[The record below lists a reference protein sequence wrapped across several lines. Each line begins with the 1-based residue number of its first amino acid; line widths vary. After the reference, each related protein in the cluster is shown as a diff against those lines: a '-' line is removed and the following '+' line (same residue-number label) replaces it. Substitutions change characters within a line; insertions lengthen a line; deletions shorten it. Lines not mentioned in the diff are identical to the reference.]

1 MEWTGVA
8 GEGRSHGF
16 FCYESARMR
25 VAVTA
30 YSACN
35 GMGMRTAEVL
45 DNLRN
50 GQHGLTPCRLTVPT
64 PTTCGALADDL
75 PELPPQAARGS
86 TRQLQIGWLA
96 YQQLAAAVTE
106 SVERFGADRVGAVL
120 GTSTGGI
127 AYTEDAFFHWRE
139 SGRLPEEYRLDR
151 HAFHDIAR
159 LLRSQGGWTGPS
171 FMVSTACSSSAKVFA
186 SARRLLRSGRCDAVV
201 VGGIDS
207 LAFTTVRGF
216 QSLNAASA
224 EPCRPF
230 CEHRDGMNVAEGAAL
245 LLLERDRP
253 SAVQLS
259 GVGESCD
266 AFHMSKPDPK
276 GLHAMT
282 AMRDALADAGLDP
295 ADIDYVNAHGT
306 GTKRNDTAEA
316 HAIATVLGLDV
327 PVVSTK
333 SYTGH
338 LLGAGGATEAIFAVA
353 AIEQQWIPANL
364 RVQPVDPEIELN
376 LPSERLESPVR
387 HVLSNSFAFGGS
399 NVSLVFSGSRS

>member
-1 MEWTGVA
+1 
-8 GEGRSHGF
+8 
-16 FCYESARMR
+16 MR

-35 GMGMRTAEVL
+35 GMGMRTADVL
-45 DNLRN
+45 ANLRD
-50 GQHGLTPCRLTVPT
+50 GQHGLAPCRLDLAT
-64 PTTCGALADDL
+64 PATCGALPDVL
-75 PELPPQAARGS
+75 PELPPTAGRGS
-86 TRQLQIGWLA
+86 TRQLRIGWLA
-96 YQQLAAAVTE
+96 YQELAAAVTE
-106 SVERFGADRVGAVL
+106 AVKRYGADRVGAVL

-127 AYTEDAFFHWRE
+127 AYTEEAFFRWRE

-151 HAFHDIAR
+151 HAFHDIVQ

-171 FMVSTACSSSAKVFA
+171 FVVSTACSSSGKVFA

-216 QSLNAASA
+216 QCLNAASA
-224 EPCRPF
+224 APCRPF
-230 CEHRDGMNVAEGAAL
+230 CANRDGMNVAEGAAL

-253 SAVQLS
+253 SAVRLS
-259 GVGESCD
+259 GIGESGD
-266 AFHMSKPDPK
+266 AFHMSKPHPE
-276 GLHAMT
+276 GRSAIT
-282 AMRDALADAGLDP
+282 AMRDALRDAGLAA

-306 GTKRNDTAEA
+306 GTKSNDTAEA
-316 HAIATVLGLDV
+316 LAIAAVLGRDV

-353 AIEQQWIPANL
+353 SIEQQWIPANL
-364 RVQPVDPEIELN
+364 RVQPVDPEIELH
-376 LPSERLESPVR
+376 LPSERLETRVR

-399 NVSLVFSGSRS
+399 NVSLTFSGGPS

>member
-1 MEWTGVA
+1 MK
-8 GEGRSHGF
+8 
-16 FCYESARMR
+16 

-45 DNLRN
+45 TNLRH
-50 GQHGLTPCRLTVPT
+50 GQHGLAPGRLDIPT
-64 PTTCGALADDL
+64 PTTCGALPDVL
-75 PELPPQAARGS
+75 PELPPTAGRAA

-96 YQQLAAAVTE
+96 YQELADAVAE
-106 SVERFGADRVGAVL
+106 AVGRYGADRVGAVL

-127 AYTEDAFFHWRE
+127 AYTEDAYFRWRK
-139 SGRLPEEYRLDR
+139 SGRLPENYRLER

-159 LLRSQGGWTGPS
+159 LLRSHGGWTGPS
-171 FMVSTACSSSAKVFA
+171 FMVSTACSSSGKVFS

-207 LAFTTVRGF
+207 LAYTTVRGF
-216 QSLNAASA
+216 QSLYAASA

-230 CEHRDGMNVAEGAAL
+230 CKDRDGMNVAEGAAL

-253 SAVQLS
+253 CTVYLS
-259 GVGESCD
+259 GIGESGD
-266 AFHMSKPDPK
+266 AFHMSKPHPE
-276 GLHAMT
+276 GRSAIT
-282 AMRDALADAGLDP
+282 AMRDALRDAGLEA

-316 HAIATVLGLDV
+316 LAITEVLGRDV

-353 AIEQQWIPANL
+353 SIEQQWIPANL
-364 RVQPVDPEIELN
+364 RLEPIDPEIELN
-376 LPSERLESPVR
+376 LPCERQETPVR

-399 NVSLVFSGSRS
+399 NVSLTFSGNAS

>member
-1 MEWTGVA
+1 
-8 GEGRSHGF
+8 
-16 FCYESARMR
+16 MR

-35 GMGMRTAEVL
+35 GMGMRTAQVL
-45 DNLRN
+45 ANLRD
-50 GQHGLTPCRLTVPT
+50 GRHGLAPCRLAVPT
-64 PTTCGALADDL
+64 PTTCGALPDDL
-75 PELPPQAARGS
+75 PEIPTAAAQGS

-96 YQQLAAAVTE
+96 YQEIAAAVAE
-106 SVERFGADRVGAVL
+106 AVDRYGPDRVGAVL

-127 AYTEDAFFHWRE
+127 AYTEDAVFRWHE
-139 SGRLPEEYRLDR
+139 SGRLPEDYRLDR

-171 FMVSTACSSSAKVFA
+171 FMVSTACSSSGKVFA

-201 VGGIDS
+201 VGGVDS

-216 QSLNAASA
+216 QSLHAASP

-230 CEHRDGMNVAEGAAL
+230 CENRNGMNVAEGAAL

-253 SAVQLS
+253 SAVHLS
-259 GVGESCD
+259 GIGESGD
-266 AFHMSKPDPK
+266 AFHMSKPHPQ
-276 GLHAMT
+276 GRSAIL
-282 AMRDALADAGLDP
+282 AMRDALSDAGLDA

-338 LLGAGGATEAIFAVA
+338 LLGAGGATEAIFAIA

-364 RVQPVDPEIELN
+364 RVEPVDPEIELT

-399 NVSLVFSGSRS
+399 NVSLAFSGSPS